1 MMQVFLGDI
10 VTMMNGTMED
20 TPTFVTGQVK
30 GIVLDD
36 NKKVSMV
43 YIHSL
48 SDPLYMNEGW
58 KFVDQEEYEDESDAD
73 DN

>member
-1 MMQVFLGDI
+1 MNVFLGDI
-10 VTMMNGTMED
+10 VTMMNATIEE

-36 NKKVSMV
+36 NKKVSRI

-48 SDPLYMNEGW
+48 SDALFMSDGW
-58 KFVDQEEYEDESDAD
+58 KFVDQEEYEDDDPESD
-73 DN
+73 